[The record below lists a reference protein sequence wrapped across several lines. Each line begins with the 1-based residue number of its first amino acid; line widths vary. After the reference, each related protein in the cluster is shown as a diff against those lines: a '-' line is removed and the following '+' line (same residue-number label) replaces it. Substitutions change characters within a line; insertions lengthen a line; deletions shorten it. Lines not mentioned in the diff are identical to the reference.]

1 MASDYARALGARL
14 RGIRTQQG
22 LSLHGVEEKSE
33 GRWKAVVVG
42 SYERGD
48 RAVTVQRL
56 AELADFYGVPVQAL
70 LPDAAPTGS
79 SEPPP
84 KLVLDLERL
93 QSVPAEKAGP
103 LARYA
108 ATIQGQRGDY
118 NGKVLSI
125 RTDDLRTLAVIYD
138 VAAGDAGRAA
148 DQLGRADADARRWP
162 RPVGRALKGLLQ
174 ARGPAL
180 AVPRRARS
188 ARAQLA
194 SQQAGRAAPLTN
206 PGESSVDSD
215 LASSTASSIATA
227 AGISSLYSS
236 SQVADPQHGP
246 VDRGHAVQRPAL
258 RVGGEQLVDP
268 LRVLADA
275 LDQVDGVLRHRRG
288 RARPAAS
295 ASSCTGSRPR
305 WSASNRTSSARLR
318 ALLRAGTEV
327 PGGPGSVH
335 PAEVVARP
343 GVDLDLLAGARG
355 TAAPGS
361 RTRSR
366 PSPAW
371 CRRWSGRP
379 AGPARCT

>member
-1 MASDYARALGARL
+1 VTARKCTGPVRGLIDAFGQRVSRSGLTKVVTLRDYLPMASDYARALGARL
-14 RGIRTQQG
+14 RAIRTQQG

-138 VAAGDAGRAA
+138 VPPAVLAE
-148 DQLGRADADARRWP
+148 QLITWGVLNADARR
-162 RPVGRALKGLLQ
+162 
-174 ARGPAL
+174 
-180 AVPRRARS
+180 AV
-188 ARAQLA
+188 
-194 SQQAGRAAPLTN
+194 AA
-206 PGESSVDSD
+206 ED
-215 LASSTASSIATA
+215 
-227 AGISSLYSS
+227 
-236 SQVADPQHGP
+236 
-246 VDRGHAVQRPAL
+246 
-258 RVGGEQLVDP
+258 
-268 LRVLADA
+268 
-275 LDQVDGVLRHRRG
+275 
-288 RARPAAS
+288 
-295 ASSCTGSRPR
+295 
-305 WSASNRTSSARLR
+305 
-318 ALLRAGTEV
+318 
-327 PGGPGSVH
+327 
-335 PAEVVARP
+335 
-343 GVDLDLLAGARG
+343 
-355 TAAPGS
+355 
-361 RTRSR
+361 
-366 PSPAW
+366 
-371 CRRWSGRP
+371 
-379 AGPARCT
+379 